1 MAERVGVSRWL
12 DDTFKISVTLKGIDG
27 ALEIIGGA
35 IIVSEVH
42 EEKRIPWAQ
51 GSGFRHIRSGFGPFA
66 LATLNRSNGQINVGR
81 VWQTFPGD
89 GEFVQ
94 SALVIALAIIMV
106 KAQRQVCLG
115 QVRL

>member
-1 MAERVGVSRWL
+1 MFEV
-12 DDTFKISVTLKGIDG
+12 IS
-27 ALEIIGGA
+27 GA
-35 IIVSEVH
+35 IIVSEVD
-42 EEKRIPWAQ
+42 EEKRILWTQ
-51 GSGFRHIRSGFGPFA
+51 GSGFLHVRSGFGPFA
-66 LATLNRSNGQINVGR
+66 LATLNRSNSQINIGR

-106 KAQRQVCLG
+106 KAQRQVCLR